1 MHVDDPAAADI
12 TVPVGDEE
20 YRADATADH
29 DSDGVDDTALVV
41 HADGSAQAFTD
52 VDGDGQADL
61 RTELDAHG
69 VRTGEASYD
78 AATGE
83 WVDSSGSSE
92 PRMVGGGGP
101 LSVETPLGAKDLGP
115 PSHDTDGDG
124 VPDTVVVTDSAGSSV
139 LYTDVDGDGCADV
152 ATEITS
158 EGRVTVSEHVG
169 DGQWTVV
176 ERGRL
181 IPDGSY
187 ERADGRADD
196 TSAGFDS
203 PGVDAPSS
211 ASSGSASAGAGV
223 GGSDS
228 ARQTP
233 DVTSAPPATQGGG
246 GIR

>member
-20 YRADATADH
+20 YQADATADH
-29 DSDGVDDTALVV
+29 DFDGVDDTALVV
-41 HADGSAQAFTD
+41 HSDGSAQAFTD
-52 VDGDGQADL
+52 LDGDGHADL
-61 RTELDAHG
+61 LTELDAHG
-69 VRTGEASYD
+69 VSTGEASYD
-78 AATGE
+78 AAAGE
-83 WVDSSGSSE
+83 WVDSAE
-92 PRMVGGGGP
+92 PHLVGGGGP
-101 LSVETPLGAKDLGP
+101 LSVETPLGATDLGP

-124 VPDTVVVTDSAGSSV
+124 VPDTVVVTDPAGSSV
-139 LYTDVDGDGCADV
+139 LYTDVDGDGSADV
-152 ATEITS
+152 ATEITN

-176 ERGRL
+176 ERGQI

-196 TSAGFDS
+196 ASAGFDS
-203 PGVDAPSS
+203 PGS
-211 ASSGSASAGAGV
+211 ASSASAGAGSV
-223 GGSDS
+223 GSGS

>member
-1 MHVDDPAAADI
+1 
-12 TVPVGDEE
+12 
-20 YRADATADH
+20 YQADATADH

-52 VDGDGQADL
+52 ADGDGQADL
-61 RTELDAHG
+61 LTELDAHG
-69 VRTGEASYD
+69 ERTGEACYD

-83 WVDSSGSSE
+83 WVDSSGSVE

-101 LSVETPLGAKDLGP
+101 LSVETPLGVKDLGP

-124 VPDTVVVTDSAGSSV
+124 VPDTVVVTDPAGSSV
-139 LYTDVDGDGCADV
+139 LYTDVDGDGSADV

-176 ERGRL
+176 ERGQI

-196 TSAGFDS
+196 ASAGFDS
-203 PGVDAPSS
+203 PGS
-211 ASSGSASAGAGV
+211 ASSGSASASAGAGTGA
-223 GGSDS
+223 GG
-228 ARQTP
+228 AGATGQTP